1 MRYQFRIF
9 TRKFSHSCGFARAFA
24 FKTHHLALNLSLM
37 DLHPYRAL
45 VGGSTQGIGRA
56 VAQALAARGCAVT
69 LLARDEA
76 RLRETAAAL
85 PAPTG
90 HAHDYLVADFD
101 DPAYLAQVV
110 QVYLA
115 GHPGGFHILV
125 NNTGGPAGGPLIDA
139 SVAALQA
146 AFNQHVVCNHLLAQ
160 ALVPAMRAAGF
171 GRIINIISTS
181 VKVPLTGLG
190 VSNTIRG
197 AVASWAK
204 TLANELGP
212 HGITVNN
219 VLPGATLT
227 QRHTSLIEKKMA
239 QTGQSAE
246 AIEAEMLKQIPARRF
261 GLAEEVAAAVAF
273 LASPAAGYISGTSVP
288 VDGGRTGA
296 L

>member
-1 MRYQFRIF
+1 M
-9 TRKFSHSCGFARAFA
+9 
-24 FKTHHLALNLSLM
+24 NLL
-37 DLHPYRAL
+37 PYRAL
-45 VGGSTQGIGRA
+45 VGGSTQGIGYA
-56 VAQALAARGCAVT
+56 VAVALAEKGCTVT
-69 LLARDEA
+69 LLARDAA
-76 RLRETAAAL
+76 RLHEVAAAL
-85 PAPTG
+85 PTPAG
-90 HAHDYLVADFD
+90 QAHNFLVADFTN
-101 DPAYLAQVV
+101 PEALAATVHEYLKE
-110 QVYLA
+110 A
-115 GHPGGFHILV
+115 GTGFDILV
-125 NNTGGPAGGPLIDA
+125 NNTGGPAGGPLLDA
-139 SVAALQA
+139 PVEALQA
-146 AFNQHVVCNHLLAQ
+146 AFNQHIVCNHLLAQ
-160 ALVPAMRAAGF
+160 AVVPGMRAAGF

-181 VKVPLTGLG
+181 VKIPLPGLG

-212 HGITVNN
+212 AGITVNN

-246 AIEAEMLKQIPARRF
+246 AIEADMLKTIPARRF

-273 LASPAAGYISGTSVP
+273 LASPAAGYINGTSVP

>member
-1 MRYQFRIF
+1 MNFP
-9 TRKFSHSCGFARAFA
+9 
-24 FKTHHLALNLSLM
+24 LSSR
-37 DLHPYRAL
+37 RAL

-56 VAQALAARGCAVT
+56 IAETLASQGATVT
-69 LLARDEA
+69 LLARDAA
-76 RLRETAAAL
+76 RLREVAAAL
-85 PAPTG
+85 PTPAG
-90 HAHDYLVADFD
+90 QAHNFLVADFTN
-101 DPAYLAQVV
+101 PEALAATVHAYLKE
-110 QVYLA
+110 A
-115 GHPGGFHILV
+115 GAGFDILV

-139 SVAALQA
+139 PVEALQA
-146 AFNQHVVCNHLLAQ
+146 AFSQHIVCNHLLAQ
-160 ALVPAMRAAGF
+160 AVVPGMRAAGF

-181 VKVPLTGLG
+181 VKIPLPGLG

-212 HGITVNN
+212 AGITVNN

-227 QRHTSLIEKKMA
+227 QRHTSLIEKKVA

-246 AIEAEMLKQIPARRF
+246 AIEADMLKTIPARRF

-273 LASPAAGYISGTSVP
+273 LASPAAGYINGTSVP